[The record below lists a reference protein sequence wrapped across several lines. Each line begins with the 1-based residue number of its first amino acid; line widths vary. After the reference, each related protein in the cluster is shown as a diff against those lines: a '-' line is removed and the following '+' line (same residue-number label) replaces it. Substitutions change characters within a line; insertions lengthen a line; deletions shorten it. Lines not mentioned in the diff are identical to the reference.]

1 MIRVGLSLALLALM
15 ACSSEQVLVPESR
28 IVGDAIPDALTDMPG
43 NAETGLAIFT
53 DRERGHCVLCHQVS
67 GLVVPFQGNLGPD
80 LTTVG
85 IRLDPGQLRLRIV
98 DYQRV
103 RPGTVMPSYYR
114 IHDLH
119 QVEEDQRGKP
129 VLSAQEV
136 EDLVA
141 YLSTLGG
148 VE

>member
-1 MIRVGLSLALLALM
+1 MIRAGLSLALLALS
-15 ACSSEQVLVPESR
+15 ACSSEQTLVPESQ
-28 IVGDAIPDALTDMPG
+28 IVGDAIPDALTEIPG
-43 NAETGLAIFT
+43 NAESGRAIFT
-53 DRERGHCVLCHQVS
+53 DRDSGHCVLCHQVS
-67 GLVVPFQGNLGPD
+67 GLDVPFQGNLGPD

-119 QVEEDQRGKP
+119 QVDKDQHDKP

>member
-1 MIRVGLSLALLALM
+1 MIRVGLSLALLALS
-15 ACSSEQVLVPESR
+15 ACSSEQTLVPESQ
-28 IVGDAIPDALTDMPG
+28 IVGDAIPGSLTDMPG
-43 NAETGLAIFT
+43 NAETGLTIFT
-53 DRERGHCVLCHQVS
+53 DRDSGHCILCHQVS
-67 GLVVPFQGNLGPD
+67 GLDVPFQGNLGPD

-119 QVEEDQRGKP
+119 QVDKDQHGKP